1 MRSALQPPRRCAP
14 PLQPPLR
21 CAPPLQP
28 PLRSAP
34 PLALPLRLLRKVSA
48 GLLLACAAGAA
59 AQPWPAKPIRW
70 IVPFPPGGPADV
82 VARQIAP
89 QLGERLGQSV
99 VIDNRPG
106 ANSNIGFEAGA
117 RAAPDGYTMLF
128 VVAGFVTNPHLY
140 KLSFDPLKDFV
151 PVVQMNQLQAMLIA
165 GAGFGPSTLQE
176 VIAYASAKKG
186 PVRCAWG
193 GSILLGLGCEVLK
206 LDGRLDITV
215 VPYKGSAPAMADLV
229 GGHVDLMIDVSNTA
243 IPQIRGGRVKPIAML
258 NTARGRQPF
267 PDLPVLGEAV
277 PGFEMLTWQGIVM
290 PAGAAREIV
299 MRVNREVNAILQTVE
314 MKQKYQESGLEA
326 VAISPEQFGETMQ
339 RDFVKYG
346 RIIRAANIKVD

>member
-1 MRSALQPPRRCAP
+1 MNNALSKTRRLVA
-14 PLQPPLR
+14 LWLI
-21 CAPPLQP
+21 A
-28 PLRSAP
+28 
-34 PLALPLRLLRKVSA
+34 LAT
-48 GLLLACAAGAA
+48 GAA
-59 AQPWPAKPIRW
+59 AQQWPSRPIRW
-70 IVPFPPGGPADV
+70 IVPFPPGGPGDT

-99 VIDNRPG
+99 LIDNRPG

-128 VVAGFVTNPHLY
+128 AVAALVTNPHLY
-140 KLSFDPLKDFV
+140 KVNWDPLKDFI

-165 GAGFGPSTLQE
+165 GSKFGPSTLAE
-176 VIAYASAKKG
+176 VIEYAGAKKG

-206 LDGRLDITV
+206 MDGRLDVTV
-215 VPYKGSAPAMADLV
+215 VSYKGSAPAMTDLV

-243 IPQIRGGRVKPIAML
+243 MPQIKAGRVKPIAML

-277 PGFEMLTWQGIVM
+277 PGFEILTWQGIVM
-290 PAGAAREIV
+290 PAGTPREIAARI
-299 MRVNREVNAILQTVE
+299 NREVNAILQTPE
-314 MKQKYQESGLEA
+314 MKQKYQEAGLEA
-326 VAISPEQFGETMQ
+326 VAINPEQFGEVMQ
-339 RDFVKYG
+339 RDHAKYG
-346 RIIRAANIKVD
+346 KLIRAANIKVD

>member
-1 MRSALQPPRRCAP
+1 MNIVTSTTRRVIALWLIA
-14 PLQPPLR
+14 
-21 CAPPLQP
+21 
-28 PLRSAP
+28 
-34 PLALPLRLLRKVSA
+34 LAT
-48 GLLLACAAGAA
+48 GAA
-59 AQPWPAKPIRW
+59 AQQWPARPIRW
-70 IVPFPPGGPADV
+70 IVPFPPGGPGDT

-99 VIDNRPG
+99 LIDNRPG

-128 VVAGFVTNPHLY
+128 AVAALVTNPHLY
-140 KLSFDPLKDFV
+140 KVNWDPLKDFI

-165 GAGFGPSTLQE
+165 GSKFGPSTLAE
-176 VIAYASAKKG
+176 VIEYAGAKKG

-206 LDGRLDITV
+206 MDGRLDVTV
-215 VPYKGSAPAMADLV
+215 VSYKGSAPAMTDLV

-243 IPQIRGGRVKPIAML
+243 MPQIKAGRVKPIAML

-277 PGFEMLTWQGIVM
+277 PGFEILTWQGIVM
-290 PAGAAREIV
+290 PAGTPREIAARI
-299 MRVNREVNAILQTVE
+299 NREVNAILQTPE
-314 MKQKYQESGLEA
+314 MKQKYLEAGQEA
-326 VAISPEQFGETMQ
+326 VAITPEQFGEVMQ
-339 RDFVKYG
+339 RDHAKYG
-346 RIIRAANIKVD
+346 KLIRAANIKVD

>member
-1 MRSALQPPRRCAP
+1 MHR
-14 PLQPPLR
+14 
-21 CAPPLQP
+21 
-28 PLRSAP
+28 
-34 PLALPLRLLRKVSA
+34 PLATTLQCVALCFAVLA
-48 GLLLACAAGAA
+48 GTAA
-59 AQPWPAKPIRW
+59 AQTWPARPIRW
-70 IVPFPPGGPADV
+70 IVPFPPGGPADT

-128 VVAGFVTNPHLY
+128 VVAAFVTNPHLY

-151 PVVQMNQLQAMLIA
+151 PVAQMNQLQAMLIA
-165 GAGFGPSTLQE
+165 SAKFGPSTLAE
-176 VIAYASAKKG
+176 VIAYAGAKKG
-186 PVRCAWG
+186 PVKCAWG
-193 GSILLGLGCEVLK
+193 GSILLALGCEMLK
-206 LDGRLDITV
+206 QDARLDITV

-229 GGHVDLMIDVSNTA
+229 GGHVDLMIDVANTA

-258 NTARGRQPF
+258 NTARGRLPF

-290 PAGAAREIV
+290 PAGTPREIAARI
-299 MRVNREVNAILQTVE
+299 NGEVNAILQTAE
-314 MKQKYQESGLEA
+314 MKQKYQDAGLEA
-326 VAISPEQFGETMQ
+326 VSITPEQFGEVMQ
-339 RDFVKYG
+339 GDYVKYG
-346 RIIRAANIKVD
+346 RIIKAANIKVD